1 MRPPNTP
8 ALSWAPLRVTASIA
22 VLGTAIVVGACSD
35 STGPEGR
42 RGIRFISGNRTDT
55 ARAKLTQA
63 LVVEVRDS
71 SGRLA
76 SAGTVVR
83 FESVASTAFNFEAF
97 VGPLTSRVFS
107 TFATDETDDNG
118 RAAALIQLGQKAGPA
133 RVVVSVPT
141 LGLVDTARFTV
152 TAGNAANLVID
163 PPDTLLYVGRSFAA
177 RGAVTDASGNP
188 RTEPVTWST
197 SGAGLSVTSAGVVT
211 ASVLGRHTFTATAE
225 PYSTTASVSVVP
237 QLQLAAWEFGSASN
251 IVSMELDG
259 SNKKVLAPVQDGG
272 IGAHPKW
279 VPGTNTIVYTTM
291 VGDEQRIR
299 IVDQNRV
306 VTPFIASP
314 PATMSHQAEPA
325 PTSSGNWIFFSAFE
339 GSCGGSDYCVHR
351 AALNGSSPTL
361 LVTGGVSRQPAPSP
375 DGLKVAFTRSNFS
388 GDIRV
393 LDVATNAV
401 SSWSVPGQ
409 HPAWSP
415 LGTKIAYVNNSRIY
429 LVNPDGSGSTQLT
442 GTQRAYSSSAISWS
456 PDGSWIIAR
465 SSSTLDLI
473 EVATGM
479 TLPLPATQFLFAPSL
494 K

>member
-1 MRPPNTP
+1 MRPPNAP

-35 STGPEGR
+35 STGPEGLG
-42 RGIRFISGNRTDT
+42 GIQFISGNNTDT

-83 FESVASTAFNFEAF
+83 FESVASTGFIEAL
-97 VGPLTSRVFS
+97 VGPLTSPVFS

-118 RAAALIQLGQKAGPA
+118 RAVAVIQLGQKAGPA

-152 TAGNAANLVID
+152 TAGNAANIVID
-163 PPDTLLYVGRSFAA
+163 PPDTLLYVGRSFTA

-197 SGAGLSVTSAGVVT
+197 SGAGLSVTGAGVVT
-211 ASVLGRHTFTATAE
+211 ASAFGRHTFTATAGSF
-225 PYSTTASVSVVP
+225 STTASVSVVP
-237 QLQLAAWEFGSASN
+237 QLQLAAWERGSASN

-259 SNKKVLAPVQDGG
+259 SNKKVLASVQDGG
-272 IGAHPKW
+272 IGAHPQW
-279 VPGTNTIVYTTM
+279 VPGTNTIIYTTM
-291 VGDEQRIR
+291 VGAEQRIR
-299 IVDQNRV
+299 IVDQNGA

-325 PTSSGNWIFFSAFE
+325 PTSSGNWIFFSAHE
-339 GSCGGSDYCVHR
+339 DSCGGGGDYCLHR

-361 LVTGGVSRQPAPSP
+361 LVTGDVSRQPAPSP
-375 DGLKVAFTRSNFS
+375 DGLKVAFTRSDFS
-388 GDIRV
+388 GEIRV
-393 LDVATNAV
+393 LDVATNTV
-401 SSWSVPGQ
+401 SSLSVSGQ
-409 HPAWSP
+409 YPAWSP
-415 LGTKIAYVNNSRIY
+415 LGTKIAYVSGSRIY
-429 LVNPDGSGSTQLT
+429 LVNPDGSESTPLT